1 MEFTAI
7 TSRQNATLKH
17 LARLAREKKY
27 RLKTGEMVCE
37 GEKML
42 GEALDSDIRVG
53 AVLVRAGTACDD
65 ALLARAAAQ
74 GASLL
79 TAEKALFDLATDVET
94 PQGVLFSCERPV
106 RQTVD
111 FSSVRRVVLL
121 DGLQDPG
128 NLGTIL
134 RTADAFALDLVIL
147 CEGCTDPTA
156 PKVVALPSGS
166 RSVRCRLP
174 RPSMLCSS
182 MASRSMPRRS
192 SPTASRCRPK
202 DCPNARRSSSATRA
216 TASHRPRSTCVIT
229 SSSFP
234 WPDAPNR
241 STRALPRPF

>member
-111 FSSVRRVVLL
+111 FSSVRRAVLL

-128 NLGTIL
+128 NLGTIC
-134 RTADAFALDLVIL
+134 RTAEAA
-147 CEGCTDPTA
+147 
-156 PKVVALPSGS
+156 
-166 RSVRCRLP
+166 
-174 RPSMLCSS
+174 
-182 MASRSMPRRS
+182 
-192 SPTASRCRPK
+192 
-202 DCPNARRSSSATRA
+202 
-216 TASHRPRSTCVIT
+216 
-229 SSSFP
+229 
-234 WPDAPNR
+234 
-241 STRALPRPF
+241 